1 MIQPHCDYGKVKGE
15 TKMKC
20 FNSFC
25 PFRTNDS
32 NDEDNCVCE
41 YCPNR
46 VSSEGIY
53 ASDRTVI
60 SDRGSYRNDTKA
72 E

>member
-1 MIQPHCDYGKVKGE
+1 MIQSHCDYGKVKGKA
-15 TKMKC
+15 KMKC

-25 PFRTNDS
+25 PFRA
-32 NDEDNCVCE
+32 NDENNCVCE

-46 VSSEGIY
+46 VKTEGTY

-60 SDRGSYRNDTKA
+60 SDYGSYRSDTKT

>member
-1 MIQPHCDYGKVKGE
+1 
-15 TKMKC
+15 MKC

-46 VSSEGIY
+46 VKTEGTY
-53 ASDRTVI
+53 ASNRTI
-60 SDRGSYRNDTKA
+60 MSNRGSYRNDTKA